1 MEILDTDDRIGKLVV
16 TNTIPI
22 PLEKQH
28 PKIVVMSVAPLLAE
42 IIERVHEGVSISE
55 KLILSKTTPPTTSR
69 RMSTK
74 PLPLRTKE

>member
-55 KLILSKTTPPTTSR
+55 KLILS
-69 RMSTK
+69 
-74 PLPLRTKE
+74 